1 MEGWQ
6 KWASRVER
14 APVTRSQ
21 VHENGCDW
29 HMGQFEV
36 WDAWAGPAC
45 RVARA
50 NARLQRQV
58 KTRFG
63 TRRGPGES
71 MRRWSTVAIC
81 ITFSVFLA
89 GCPKGNQDFKS
100 GVHAEDLKDYDAAV
114 EYYLKAAKVDP
125 HNANFQI
132 KLNQARFE
140 AGQLH
145 LHQGLKLREKGDLQ
159 GALAEFQR
167 AQIMDPSSSVA
178 DQEAKKTMD
187 MIAERMAA
195 NQAQAEE
202 PLAENGEPVMATAP
216 PEVKPLSRAPINLK
230 MSNDA
235 RVVFDTIGKLA
246 GLTVIYDPDLQ
257 QKKISTELN
266 NVTLEQALD
275 IVCLESKTFWKPVT
289 ENIIIVVPDQAQK
302 RRDYEEQVV
311 RTFYLSNVA
320 LAQDLT
326 EIATGLRQLLELKRA
341 QQVNSQNAI
350 IIRDTPDKLMLAEKI
365 IRDID
370 KAKPEVIVQIMILEA
385 RTDNLRN
392 LGILPVQSVTAAI
405 NPSYTSSSTSSST
418 TTSTTSSSSNTATL
432 NQLRH
437 LNQSDLVFTLP
448 SATANFLLT
457 DSSTKILQNPE
468 LRGVDGQS
476 AKLKIG
482 DRVPVATGSFQAG
495 VGVGATSGAGFVNP
509 LVNTQFQYIDVG
521 VNVDVTPHVHPN
533 RDISMKVSIEVSS
546 VTGTSTIGGISQPII
561 SQRKVEHEIR
571 LKEGEVSILGGLIQ
585 RTDTNTLNG
594 WPGLAKVPVMHY
606 LFSGTNTEIQE
617 DEVLIVLT
625 PHIVRMPDWN
635 KSNLRAMLSGTDTF
649 VGAKRELE
657 VKAPTANPNP
667 QMTPPT
673 APAQTPAGP
682 LVPAGAPAPAGQPTA
697 PGAVPQA
704 QGASGPQIRFEPAA
718 LNLTAG
724 QTATI
729 GVVVEN
735 VTDLYS
741 VPMLLQYNPAII
753 SVEEVRHGGFL
764 SGGTQ
769 EIAIV
774 QRVDKEHG
782 QAIISATRQPNTPG
796 VNGSGTLLGVV
807 VKALAPGTT
816 NLSIVQVNAK
826 DSQQKPIPLVT
837 SEATLRVQ

>member
-1 MEGWQ
+1 MGRFLYRG
-6 KWASRVER
+6 ASRW
-14 APVTRSQ
+14 S
-21 VHENGCDW
+21 
-29 HMGQFEV
+29 
-36 WDAWAGPAC
+36 AC
-45 RVARA
+45 HTKKHD
-50 NARLQRQV
+50 ARLQRQG
-58 KTRFG
+58 KTEFAPCNV
-63 TRRGPGES
+63 PGEC
-71 MRRWSTVAIC
+71 MRRWSYVLIC
-81 ITFSVFLA
+81 ILVGVALA
-89 GCPKGNQDFKS
+89 GCPKNGNKDYKAGQKA
-100 GVHAEDLKDYDAAV
+100 VDLKDYDAAV
-114 EYYLKAAKVDP
+114 EYYGKALASDP
-125 HNANFQI
+125 HNAFYRI
-132 KLNQARFE
+132 KLNEARFE
-140 AGQLH
+140 AGGLH
-145 LHQGLKLREKGDLQ
+145 VRQGLKLREKGDLQ
-159 GALAEFQR
+159 GAISEFQR
-167 AQIMDPSSSVA
+167 AQVLDPSSIIA
-178 DQEAKKTMD
+178 DQELKKTLD
-187 MIAERMAA
+187 MLADQVRA
-195 NQAQAEE
+195 NEQQGEQ
-202 PLAENGEPVMATAP
+202 PLVENGQPALASAP
-216 PEVKPLSRAPINLK
+216 PELKPLSRAPINIK

-235 RVVFDTIGKLA
+235 KMDF
-246 GLTVIYDPDLQ
+246 
-257 QKKISTELN
+257 N

-275 IVCLESKTFWKPVT
+275 ITCLESKTFWKPIT

-302 RRDYEEQVV
+302 RRDYDEQVV

-320 LAQDLT
+320 IAQDLT
-326 EIATGLRQLLELKRA
+326 EITTGLRQLLDLKRI

-350 IIRDTPDKLMLAEKI
+350 IIRDTPDKLMLADKI

-370 KAKPEVIVQIMILEA
+370 KAKPEVIVQVMILEA

-392 LGILPVQSVTAAI
+392 LGIVPGQSASVAI
-405 NPSYTSSSTSSST
+405 NPSYTSSTSTSST
-418 TTSTTSSSSNTATL
+418 TTTTTSSGANTAAL

-585 RTDTNTLNG
+585 RTDTKTLNG
-594 WPGLAKVPVMHY
+594 WPGLANVPAMRY
-606 LFSGTNTEIQE
+606 LFSAKNTEIQE
-617 DEVLIVLT
+617 DEVLIVLV
-625 PHIVRMPDWN
+625 PRVVRMPDWN
-635 KSNLRAMLSGTDTF
+635 KANLRAMFSGTDTF

-667 QMTPPT
+667 QMIPP
-673 APAQTPAGP
+673 AGPAQTPAGP
-682 LVPAGAPAPAGQPTA
+682 LVPAGAPAPAPAPVTQPVA
-697 PGAVPQA
+697 PGVVPQA
-704 QGASGPQIRFEPAA
+704 QGTMGPRMRFEPAA

-753 SVEEVRHGGFL
+753 SV
-764 SGGTQ
+764 
-769 EIAIV
+769 
-774 QRVDKEHG
+774 
-782 QAIISATRQPNTPG
+782 
-796 VNGSGTLLGVV
+796 
-807 VKALAPGTT
+807 
-816 NLSIVQVNAK
+816 
-826 DSQQKPIPLVT
+826 
-837 SEATLRVQ
+837 